1 MKKIILITLLNLLSV
16 VANAHDFEVNGI
28 FYNILSFTDKTVEV
42 TMNEADGSFYNNSYS
57 GIIHIPESVVYGNTS
72 FKVIAIGEN
81 AFRTSSITEV
91 RLPNGILS
99 IKQAAFS
106 NCTQLK
112 KCNLPES
119 LTLIDV
125 NSFASTALDS
135 VYIPGGAT
143 LMTWCFSGCQ
153 MKYLEFAEGI
163 QEIRYLAFTDCKNL
177 KTVIFPASLSRIQ
190 SSTFYNCDNLRTIIS
205 KRQTS
210 PQMFGSTR
218 PTTGGSLIYN
228 PFTSTDSET
237 RPIYILMVPNGAISS
252 YANYKTE
259 DGKSGWPVAT
269 IEEYDENTDFSKISQ
284 ELQQDNIIYAITN
297 TGRNNTLLIVTPLD
311 VNVTDLIIR
320 DKVVYNSIEYHVTS
334 IHPDFISANKS
345 LRNVHAYSHIPI
357 SIHENT
363 FSANTKLFGTL
374 YVPVGTKE
382 LYENAIE
389 WRDFTNITESDEVIP
404 PTPNP
409 KCATPTIS
417 YSNGQLIFESE
428 TEDVKFVSSV
438 ICKDNK
444 NHDTSIIPLTAIY
457 RISVYATKDGYDDSD
472 IVIKDISIRGLK
484 GDVDEDGDINIADV
498 TTLIDILLGKE

>member
-1 MKKIILITLLNLLSV
+1 MKKLVLISLFILLSM
-16 VANAHDFEVNGI
+16 VAKAHDFEVNGI

-42 TMNEADGSFYNNSYS
+42 TINEADGSYYNNSYS
-57 GIIHIPESVVYGNTS
+57 GIINIPENVVYGNTS
-72 FKVIAIGEN
+72 FKVISIGEN
-81 AFRTSSITEV
+81 AFNRSSITEV

-125 NSFASTALDS
+125 NSFVSTALDS

-163 QEIRYLAFTDCKNL
+163 QEIRYGAFQNCKNL
-177 KTVIFPASLSRIQ
+177 EIVFFPSSLNVLAAG
-190 SSTFYNCDNLRTIIS
+190 TFYKSNSLRTIIS
-205 KRQTS
+205 KKGVS
-210 PQMFGSTR
+210 PSMEGSTR
-218 PTTGGSLIYN
+218 PGTSSAIYYN
-228 PFTSTDSET
+228 PFTSTESDE
-237 RPIYILMVPNGAISS
+237 RPIYTLMVPEGAISS
-252 YANYKTE
+252 YSNYKTQ
-259 DGKSGWPVAT
+259 DGKPGWPVAT
-269 IEEYDENTDFSKISQ
+269 IEEFDETTDFSKISS
-284 ELQQDNIIYAITN
+284 ELQQDEIIYAITN
-297 TGRNNTLLIVTPLD
+297 TGNHNTLLLVNTLD
-311 VNVTDLIIR
+311 ENVEDLIIR
-320 DKVVYNSIEYHVTS
+320 DKIVYNSIEYNVTS
-334 IHPDFISANKS
+334 IHPVFISSNKS
-345 LRNVHAYSHIPI
+345 LRNVHAYSEIPV

-389 WRDFTNITESDEVIP
+389 WKDFANIVESDEVIP

-409 KCATPTIS
+409 KCAAPTIS
-417 YSNGQLIFESE
+417 YSNGQLKFECE
-428 TEDVKFVSSV
+428 TENVKFVSSV
-438 ICKDNK
+438 ICIDNK
-444 NHDTSIIPLTAIY
+444 NHDTSIVPLAAIY

-472 IVIKDISIRGLK
+472 IVTKEISIRGLK
-484 GDVDEDGDINIADV
+484 GDVNEDGEINIADIN
-498 TTLIDILLGKE
+498 TTIGIILGE